1 MSRAF
6 LIVLDSLGI
15 GGAPDAERFGDSGA
29 DTLGH
34 IAEACARGD
43 ADGRG
48 RRGALSLPN
57 LARLGLAHVAAA
69 SRGRALPGF
78 TASARPTGLHGFAS
92 EQSLGK
98 DTPSGHWEL
107 TGVPVRFEWGYFP
120 RTVPSIPTAL
130 TDALVAEAGLPG
142 FLGDCHAS
150 GTEIIAQIGEEH
162 IRTGKPIFYTSADS
176 VLQIAAHEVH
186 FGLERLYDVCRIAR
200 RLIEPWNIGRVIAR
214 PFVGPDA
221 ASFKRT
227 GNRKD
232 LAVPPPHP
240 TLLQRHDA
248 AGGSVI
254 SIGKIGDIFAH
265 IGTGREVKA
274 AGNAALF
281 DTLLAETAGAP
292 DGSLVLVNFVDFD
305 TLYGHRRDIAGYA
318 GALETF
324 DDLLAEFENLLRP
337 GDLAI
342 ITADHG
348 CDPSWAGT
356 DHTRE
361 NVPVLGFGPGVAPRD
376 IGHRA
381 SFADVGQSLAAHLG
395 LAPLPEGESF
405 LEPG

>member
-1 MSRAF
+1 
-6 LIVLDSLGI
+6 
-15 GGAPDAERFGDSGA
+15 
-29 DTLGH
+29 
-34 IAEACARGD
+34 
-43 ADGRG
+43 
-48 RRGALSLPN
+48 
-57 LARLGLAHVAAA
+57 
-69 SRGRALPGF
+69 
-78 TASARPTGLHGFAS
+78 
-92 EQSLGK
+92 
-98 DTPSGHWEL
+98 
-107 TGVPVRFEWGYFP
+107 
-120 RTVPSIPTAL
+120 
-130 TDALVAEAGLPG
+130 VAEAGLPG

-150 GTEIIAQIGEEH
+150 GTEIIARLGEEH

-176 VLQIAAHEVH
+176 VLQIAAHEVQ
-186 FGLERLYDVCRIAR
+186 FGLERLYEVCRVAR

-214 PFVGPDA
+214 PFVGAAA
-221 ASFKRT
+221 ASFRRT

-240 TLLQRHDA
+240 TLLQRHDE

-274 AGNAALF
+274 DGNAALF

-305 TLYGHRRDIAGYA
+305 TLHGHRRDIAGYA
-318 GALETF
+318 GALEAF
-324 DDLLAEFENLLRP
+324 DHRLAEFETLLRP

-348 CDPSWAGT
+348 CDPSWGGT

-381 SFADVGQSLAAHLG
+381 SFADVGQSVAAHLG
-395 LAPLPEGESF
+395 LPPLPEGESF